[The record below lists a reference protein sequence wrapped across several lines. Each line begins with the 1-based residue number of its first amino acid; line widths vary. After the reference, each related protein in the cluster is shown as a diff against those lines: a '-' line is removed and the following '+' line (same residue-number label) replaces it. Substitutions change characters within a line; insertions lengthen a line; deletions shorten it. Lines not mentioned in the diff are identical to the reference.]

1 MNQSWNARAHGRK
14 LALGLALSGLTAVIA
29 QGCAS
34 SDTPE
39 FILLPDAG
47 VGPGNNS
54 AKGGSTSSGSGGSLG
69 TGGSSGG
76 SFGSGGNS
84 PTGGSVG
91 TGGNRAT
98 GGTVGSGGST
108 GSGGTITG
116 SGGSGSGGT
125 RATGG
130 TTGSGGSGGA
140 RATGGS
146 TGSGGSA
153 SGGTTGA
160 GGTRATGGTTGSG
173 GSGGVKGT
181 GGSGGSSGTATFTQ
195 IYTQILS
202 VSCAGSQCHNP
213 GSQKGISFSS
223 QSTAYSAVKSR
234 VTAGNATG
242 SSFYSTVNSGSMPP
256 TGKLPAAQLQMIAD
270 WINAGALNN

>member
-29 QGCAS
+29 QGGCAS

-47 VGPGNNS
+47 VGPGNTS
-54 AKGGSTSSGSGGSLG
+54 ATGGSTGSG
-69 TGGSSGG
+69 TGGSFGTGGSSASGG
-76 SFGSGGNS
+76 SFGSGGN
-84 PTGGSVG
+84 PATGGSFG
-91 TGGNRAT
+91 SGGNRAT
-98 GGTVGSGGST
+98 GGTIGSGGST
-108 GSGGTITG
+108 GSGGAITG

-130 TTGSGGSGGA
+130 TGGAGGA

-146 TGSGGSA
+146 TGSGG
-153 SGGTTGA
+153 TTGV
-160 GGTRATGGTTGSG
+160 GGMRASGGTTGSG
-173 GSGGVKGT
+173 GAKATGGST
-181 GGSGGSSGTATFTQ
+181 GSGGSSGTATFTQ
-195 IYTQILS
+195 IYQQILT

-256 TGKLPAAQLQMIAD
+256 GGKLPAAQIQMIAD
-270 WINAGALNN
+270 WINAGAMNN